1 MMEKSKLF
9 CSFSANVTGIKF
21 YNAWRDL
28 RSMMR
33 VTFRREYD
41 ENNVIVILTY
51 DTKELGHLERSVA
64 AAIAPLHNSTTRYVI
79 YACAKRKPCV
89 NSQGSWLLLV
99 CSP

>member
-33 VTFRREYD
+33 VTIHSGESM
-41 ENNVIVILTY
+41 
-51 DTKELGHLERSVA
+51 TK
-64 AAIAPLHNSTTRYVI
+64 TT
-79 YACAKRKPCV
+79 
-89 NSQGSWLLLV
+89 
-99 CSP
+99 

>member
-1 MMEKSKLF
+1 MEKSKLF

-41 ENNVIVILTY
+41 EKKR
-51 DTKELGHLERSVA
+51 D
-64 AAIAPLHNSTTRYVI
+64 RYF
-79 YACAKRKPCV
+79 
-89 NSQGSWLLLV
+89 NL
-99 CSP
+99 